1 MLKDFLFPVETKRL
15 VQEKGGCFG
24 QFSERGF
31 V

>member
-1 MLKDFLFPVETKRL
+1 MSKVFLFPVEIKRL